1 MSSILSKN
9 LSLVKN
15 IKLFSGLE
23 NKELETV
30 LSNAIIIKYQ
40 SGKNLFLAEEKISDF
55 KILISGSVKIFAL
68 SEEGEESIL
77 QIIKPYQ
84 SISNIFATHYLA
96 SGQAMENSEVIS
108 IPLTQLKE
116 HSKSS
121 LQLLANL
128 LQEEAQ
134 RNIDLLKQMTNLKLA
149 NAEHKLGQFLLGMA
163 FEKGDKAKNIEL
175 KTSKAAIASYLGIK
189 PETLSRALNKLKS
202 WGDIA
207 VEKNK
212 ITLLKPDSLCS
223 FCDKENAQKCSHKNS
238 SFCIHN

>member
-108 IPLTQLKE
+108 IPLTQLK
-116 HSKSS
+116 
-121 LQLLANL
+121 
-128 LQEEAQ
+128 
-134 RNIDLLKQMTNLKLA
+134 
-149 NAEHKLGQFLLGMA
+149 
-163 FEKGDKAKNIEL
+163 
-175 KTSKAAIASYLGIK
+175 
-189 PETLSRALNKLKS
+189 
-202 WGDIA
+202 
-207 VEKNK
+207 
-212 ITLLKPDSLCS
+212 
-223 FCDKENAQKCSHKNS
+223 
-238 SFCIHN
+238 